1 MVTSLKRSHACT
13 ATVHAPNPAA
23 DHHHASTRDSRT
35 PTGKSAVG
43 SLLLSPGSWCTRF
56 CLPSKT
62 ISQSYRS
69 SGSSMVGL
77 MATSPKR
84 TYAIRTPRAPPLQ
97 QTTADPDLCRRRQ
110 MQFCLSLC
118 GFLGLAHTRSVGA
131 LWASLAGMG
140 FDSKCELP
148 LLPSCWGFS
157 FALGHEV
164 SPQSCSSCTHLLLQ
178 CLPSCWGFSVLGR
191 GASTHSPSR
200 VAQLPLLQ
208 PS

>member
-1 MVTSLKRSHACT
+1 MSCYRPCPQPCSRPPLTHTL
-13 ATVHAPNPAA
+13 
-23 DHHHASTRDSRT
+23 TRDSRT

-157 FALGHEV
+157 FALGHGV
-164 SPQSCSSCTHLLLQ
+164 SPHSSSSTYHLTGVSLTLDVGYLQMAGPAKCSQRS
-178 CLPSCWGFSVLGR
+178 
-191 GASTHSPSR
+191 
-200 VAQLPLLQ
+200 
-208 PS
+208 

>member
-1 MVTSLKRSHACT
+1 MSMKIMVTSLKRSHACT

-77 MATSPKR
+77 MVTSSKR
-84 TYAIRTPRAPPLQ
+84 AYTIPMSATPRALVPAVDHCRPIPPQEMLKHSFVLVSVG
-97 QTTADPDLCRRRQ
+97 PLNPGVHKL
-110 MQFCLSLC
+110 CLSL
-118 GFLGLAHTRSVGA
+118 LSI
-131 LWASLAGMG
+131 S
-140 FDSKCELP
+140 
-148 LLPSCWGFS
+148 
-157 FALGHEV
+157 
-164 SPQSCSSCTHLLLQ
+164 
-178 CLPSCWGFSVLGR
+178 GR
-191 GASTHSPSR
+191 NGI
-200 VAQLPLLQ
+200 
-208 PS
+208 